1 MILQTARQAEGANWN
16 WAQCALLSVS
26 PPIEFPQENPMNR
39 LLLSLAA
46 AGALL
51 LGNAGYAATAAAA
64 AAPAAKPA
72 NANAATP
79 TVAPSPMAS
88 PTAKA
93 AVAKNHSCRDAKGKF
108 IKCPPAPAK
117 KATCRDA
124 KGKFIK
130 CADADTK

>member
-1 MILQTARQAEGANWN
+1 
-16 WAQCALLSVS
+16 
-26 PPIEFPQENPMNR
+26 MNR
-39 LLLSLAA
+39 LLISLAA
-46 AGALL
+46 TGALL
-51 LGNAGYAATAAAA
+51 LGNTGYAA

-72 NANAATP
+72 NAMAAAPAAAPAAKPANPNAATP

-93 AVAKNHSCRDAKGKF
+93 AVAKKPSCRDAKGKF
-108 IKCPPAPAK
+108 IKCPATAPAK

-130 CADADTK
+130 CAPATDKK